1 MTRWTN
7 TGLLATLL
15 LAGVAFTPAPAQ
27 ASSCNPTLLD
37 CDTAA
42 AKIDDFWYRTA
53 AALDCEVDYAACL
66 RDVLLAE

>member
-7 TGLLATLL
+7 TGLMAALL
-15 LAGVAFTPAPAQ
+15 LAAVVFTPADAR
-27 ASSCNPTLLD
+27 ASSCNTTLLD
-37 CDTAA
+37 CYTAA

>member
-15 LAGVAFTPAPAQ
+15 LAGVVFTPAPAR
-27 ASSCNPTLLD
+27 ASSCTSGLLD
-37 CDTAA
+37 CYGTA

-53 AALDCEVDYAACL
+53 AALDCELDYAVCL
-66 RDVLLAE
+66 RDALLEA